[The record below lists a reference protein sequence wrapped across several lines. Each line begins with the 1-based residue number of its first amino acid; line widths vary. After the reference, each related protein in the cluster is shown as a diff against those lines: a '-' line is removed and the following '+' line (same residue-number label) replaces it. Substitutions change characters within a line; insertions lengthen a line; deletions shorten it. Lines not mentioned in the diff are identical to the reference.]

1 MVQAPVLNMPDF
13 DKDFVIDTDA
23 SWGGIGA
30 VLMQNRHPIAFMS
43 KALAQKHLGMSTY
56 EKELMALVMEVN
68 K

>member
-1 MVQAPVLNMPDF
+1 M
-13 DKDFVIDTDA
+13 
-23 SWGGIGA
+23 
-30 VLMQNRHPIAFMS
+30 LMQNRHPIAFMS